1 MTIRGRQPA
10 FWIGLIGTIILGVV
24 QTLAG
29 QGVISDVTSGK
40 VVDLTHS
47 LVNLLT
53 LLTPI
58 IAGLVIK
65 TQVTPTAAPVLSVG
79 TSVTTPQGAS
89 AQVTAGPDPAV
100 PPNPPTAGAKP

>member
-1 MTIRGRQPA
+1 MIFLGRQPA

-24 QTLAG
+24 TTLAG

-53 LLTPI
+53 LIAPL

-65 TQVTPTAAPVLSVG
+65 TQVTPTSSPVLPTG
-79 TSVTTPQGAS
+79 TVVTTPTGAAALVMS
-89 AQVTAGPDPAV
+89 AAV
-100 PPNPPTAGAKP
+100 PNPTKP